1 MQQQGGSRS
10 WGAGETGRES
20 GHGSWEDAG
29 SCARWPRA
37 RPSAPKVGT
46 TRGTPGQ
53 PGLAQPG
60 RGTAGPGGAEAGP
73 PLPPCPCVPQGSGTP
88 SYQKRPPHDTVHS
101 AGWPGPSATPRLWA
115 CASPPR
121 PAACLGPACC
131 RGRAWRGAA
140 VMAAAHG
147 GVLAPLGLPPDGA
160 LRPQGAGCIPPH
172 AGTEGGRLPG
182 VGGPQGPPAAGP
194 APAGSQLEGTPS
206 RPSLSH
212 QAAPPRF

>member
-1 MQQQGGSRS
+1 MRLWGAPQPRQPGAVRRPSQKTNEPVLWPSGPTARHPHPRNAARTPGAAGSVLSTMEDSAGAWPEGPSTVQQQGGSRS

-29 SCARWPRA
+29 SCARWLRA

-88 SYQKRPPHDTVHS
+88 SYQKRPPPCDTVHS

-115 CASPPR
+115 CASPP
-121 PAACLGPACC
+121 
-131 RGRAWRGAA
+131 
-140 VMAAAHG
+140 
-147 GVLAPLGLPPDGA
+147 A
-160 LRPQGAGCIPPH
+160 LRPAWGRRVAGAEP
-172 AGTEGGRLPG
+172 GGGLR
-182 VGGPQGPPAAGP
+182 
-194 APAGSQLEGTPS
+194 
-206 RPSLSH
+206 
-212 QAAPPRF
+212 

>member
-1 MQQQGGSRS
+1 MGCRGDRQGVGARVLGRCWELCTVAARSAFSAQGG
-10 WGAGETGRES
+10 
-20 GHGSWEDAG
+20 HDAG
-29 SCARWPRA
+29 YTGTAWSSAAWEGDRRAWGCYGGPPATPLPLRASGLWDAQLPETPPPRHSALCRVA
-37 RPSAPKVGT
+37 RPLGHPEAVG
-46 TRGTPGQ
+46 
-53 PGLAQPG
+53 L
-60 RGTAGPGGAEAGP
+60 
-73 PLPPCPCVPQGSGTP
+73 
-88 SYQKRPPHDTVHS
+88 
-101 AGWPGPSATPRLWA
+101 RL
-115 CASPPR
+115 SPR

-131 RGRAWRGAA
+131 RGRARRGAA

-160 LRPQGAGCIPPH
+160 LRPQGAGCVPPH

-194 APAGSQLEGTPS
+194 TPAGSQLEGTPS